1 MLATFGVMFGMIFF
15 TSHCI
20 KMSNID
26 HVTPWVHRAR
36 LSWHVVDVIK
46 KALTIFCGDSP
57 QEWFQVVKKA
67 AACTSRD
74 EIHFE
79 RTQEATA
86 ARWSTCDF
94 VIAQIVNVW
103 LLHNFKSD
111 WTQATKVASI
121 VSGNIEASC
130 PFQVT
135 LGHNFFWRFFILRPP
150 FNR

>member
-26 HVTPWVHRAR
+26 HVTPFVHRAR
-36 LSWHVVDVIK
+36 LSWHVADGIK
-46 KALTIFCGDSP
+46 KTQPNFCGDSP
-57 QEWFQVVKKA
+57 QERFQGVKKA

-79 RTQEATA
+79 RTQAATA

-94 VIAQIVNVW
+94 EIAQIVNGYHEESIFFD
-103 LLHNFKSD
+103 LSD
-111 WTQATKVASI
+111 
-121 VSGNIEASC
+121 
-130 PFQVT
+130 
-135 LGHNFFWRFFILRPP
+135 
-150 FNR
+150 